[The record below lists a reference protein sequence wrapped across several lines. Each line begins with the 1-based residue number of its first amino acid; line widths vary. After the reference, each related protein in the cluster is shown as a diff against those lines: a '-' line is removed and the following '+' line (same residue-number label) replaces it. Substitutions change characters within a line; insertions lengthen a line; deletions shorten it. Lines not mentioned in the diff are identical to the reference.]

1 MLINIIF
8 FKFDVFLVSISTR
21 WVDYPLVVF
30 IVTNTLIS
38 LRALSI
44 SKVFYAGTFIEEGEV
59 VKTFLTLI
67 AAEVRKPVVF
77 ELTSFK
83 TCLLMR
89 MNLYIN
95 PLLLETF
102 HVSFWTWDARVF
114 PNVLRL
120 LDVFKLGSK
129 FEILVQ
135 FLLIFQLFILFMNL
149 S

>member
-21 WVDYPLVVF
+21 RVDYPLVVF

-44 SKVFYAGTFIEEGEV
+44 SKVFHASTFIEEGEV

-89 MNLYIN
+89 VNLDID

-102 HVSFWTWDARVF
+102 HVSF
-114 PNVLRL
+114 
-120 LDVFKLGSK
+120 
-129 FEILVQ
+129 
-135 FLLIFQLFILFMNL
+135 
-149 S
+149 